1 MSIKTIE
8 EMWDYLVDSGIATE
22 DELQLVTSINGY
34 SEETMTDVLYSRTAY
49 RCFSQLTDEDEEE
62 DEESD

>member
-22 DELQLVTSINGY
+22 DELQLVASINGY
-34 SEETMTDVLYSRTAY
+34 NEDTMTDVLYSRTAY
-49 RCFSQLTDEDEEE
+49 RNFSQLTDEDEENDVE
-62 DEESD
+62 D